1 MDTAE
6 SLLHQLF
13 QTVRVI
19 SKGLNYCL
27 EPYGLYSSEWSIIT
41 TLKQTGPITQG
52 TLASYLNIGAPAVSR
67 SLVKLEMKG
76 FITRTP
82 GMDKRE
88 KNVCLSAA
96 ALQQYPKWLE
106 ISGLHRQVILA
117 NLSEEERKELS
128 RLLKTIH
135 QSAQQYEAGSPL
147 ANTFNINTL

>member
-6 SLLHQLF
+6 NLLHQLF
-13 QTVRVI
+13 QTVRII

-52 TLASYLNIGAPAVSR
+52 TLASYLNIEPPAVSR
-67 SLVKLEMKG
+67 SLVKLEKKG

-106 ISGLHRQVILA
+106 ISGLHRQVILEA
-117 NLSEEERKELS
+117 LAEDDRNELT

-135 QSAQQYEAGSPL
+135 QSAQQYEAGSS
-147 ANTFNINTL
+147 IEHS

>member
-6 SLLHQLF
+6 NLLHQLF
-13 QTVRVI
+13 QTVRIV
-19 SKGLNYCL
+19 SKGLNHCL

-52 TLASYLNIGAPAVSR
+52 TLASYLNIEPPAVSR
-67 SLVKLEMKG
+67 SLVKLEKKG

-82 GMDKRE
+82 GLDKRE

-96 ALQQYPKWLE
+96 ALQLYPKWLE
-106 ISGLHRQVILA
+106 ISGFHRQAILEA
-117 NLSEEERKELS
+117 LSEDDRNELT

-135 QSAQQYEAGSPL
+135 QTAQQYEAGSSIT
-147 ANTFNINTL
+147 NTFNINTL